1 MLFEMFH
8 LLFLTGWVGDIGLLL
23 FCIKKLFNLDPLCLL
38 YVAFYIFVE
47 YFDKMP
53 FFDYVSLMYINSY
66 KNYFKYTKYN
76 NDSKTN
82 NLENMIDCDNGKK
95 NVVIV
100 GPHGVFMTSPIAI
113 GIYNLQRKN
122 ANKFKLFVS
131 PLLSMNPMVNLI
143 CKIIQNGNKV
153 ESLHHKNVIRNL
165 KENKYNL
172 SVSGGGFEE
181 INMFNNTQNV
191 IYGNR
196 WRYWIYNAI
205 KHNYNINFCYLYGG
219 TQDYRSI
226 LNSTTLL
233 SVRRW
238 FAKYYIPFNIA
249 YGKYLLLPFNDIELT
264 EVFFHLDLPYNP
276 NITKEESTV
285 YLDKFNQEVIKI
297 LETTKPK
304 NGQHK
309 LVLIDK

>member
-8 LLFLTGWVGDIGLLL
+8 LLFLAGWIGDVGLLL
-23 FCIKKLFNLDPLCLL
+23 FCIKKLFYLDPLCLL
-38 YVAFYIFVE
+38 YFAYYVFVE
-47 YFDKMP
+47 YFDKLP
-53 FFDYVSLMYINSY
+53 FFDYISLVYINSY
-66 KNYFKYTKYN
+66 KNYFKY
-76 NDSKTN
+76 SRIHSLECN
-82 NLENMIDCDNGKK
+82 NLETIITTGEKK
-95 NVVIV
+95 NIFIV

-131 PLLSMNPMVNLI
+131 PLVSMNPMVNLI
-143 CKIIQNGNKV
+143 CKMIQNGNKV

-172 SVSGGGFEE
+172 CVSGGGFEE
-181 INMFNNTQNV
+181 INMFNNTENV
-191 IYGNR
+191 IYGDR
-196 WRYWIYNAI
+196 WRYWIYSAI

-219 TQDYRSI
+219 TQDYRSV
-226 LNSTTLL
+226 LNSTALL
-233 SVRRW
+233 SLRRW
-238 FAKYYIPFNIA
+238 FAKYYIPFNIV
-249 YGKYLLLPFNDIELT
+249 YGKFLLLPFNDIELT

-276 NITKEESTV
+276 NITKEESSV
-285 YLDKFNQEVIKI
+285 YLDKFHQEVIKI

-309 LVLIDK
+309 LILIDR

>member
-1 MLFEMFH
+1 MIFEIYH
-8 LLFLTGWVGDIGLLL
+8 LLFLSGWVGDLGLLL
-23 FCIKKLFNLDPLCLL
+23 FCVKKLFNLDPLCLL

-53 FFDYVSLMYINSY
+53 FFDYISLLYINSY
-66 KNYFKYTKYN
+66 KNYFKYSTIN
-76 NDSKTN
+76 NSGLETIITN
-82 NLENMIDCDNGKK
+82 SEKK
-95 NVVIV
+95 NIFIV

-113 GIYNLQRKN
+113 GIYGLHRKN

-131 PLLSMNPMVNLI
+131 PLVSMNPMVNLI
-143 CKIIQNGNKV
+143 CKMIQNGNKV

-172 SVSGGGFEE
+172 CVSGGGFEE
-181 INMFNNTQNV
+181 INMFNNSENV
-191 IYGNR
+191 IYGDR

-205 KHNYNINFCYLYGG
+205 KYNYNINFCYLYGG

-226 LNSTTLL
+226 LNSTILL

-238 FAKYYIPFNIA
+238 FAKYYIPFNIV
-249 YGKYLLLPFNDIELT
+249 YGKFLVLPFNDIELT

-285 YLDKFNQEVIKI
+285 YLDKFHKEVIKI
-297 LETTKPK
+297 LETTQPK